1 MAVLSGALLRGEA
14 AKTRAKGREKN
25 ENGGFSLLPPQSPR
39 DFSAL
44 ARLTIRLYYLAHPT
58 ETAMLPRL
66 LDVRRSKTSLPNLSY
81 FIKHSLSRT
90 RVRPCRRL
98 QGLFGFRSPD
108 AKIIVRD
115 EFYEVS

>member
-1 MAVLSGALLRGEA
+1 MAVLSGALLSGEA
-14 AKTRAKGREKN
+14 AKTRAKEREKN

-44 ARLTIRLYYLAHPT
+44 ARMTIRLYYLAHPT

-66 LDVRRSKTSLPNLSY
+66 VDVRRSKTSLPNLSY
-81 FIKHSLSRT
+81 FINSLSRT

-98 QGLFGFRSPD
+98 QGLFGFRSRD